1 MKAKLEQV
9 KKQMYDR
16 EAANKLKVELAMM
29 KKSLE
34 AELVRAQ
41 DKNRD
46 DVDALQR
53 SVTKLNEQNLKNQN
67 SEQLTALKSE
77 IEGLKKEMK
86 EKDQA
91 VKDLENMKGLLEE
104 QLKESEGKTKEEL
117 TAMKSAVESIDV
129 KTFETRRMV

>member
-9 KKQMYDR
+9 KKEMYDR

-77 IEGLKKEMK
+77 I
-86 EKDQA
+86 
-91 VKDLENMKGLLEE
+91 
-104 QLKESEGKTKEEL
+104 
-117 TAMKSAVESIDV
+117 
-129 KTFETRRMV
+129 